1 MSGCLNGC
9 NLNNIKHALE
19 SLLIRYK
26 VESLIFF
33 SAFVLVFS
41 SKKMFSVSAS
51 KGNVEQWVNITN
63 EMFYGVNDF
72 LFSYGPLYWLTGG
85 SSSQYSAGT
94 YWLGVLFVSL
104 VNASFWSLM
113 ITLAHN
119 ARAYIYFA
127 VAFFLFF
134 SNVTFTSAFYLLPF
148 ALIAYLEFSKIK
160 PVVVG
165 ARGMVAL
172 GIFCGFLFYVRF
184 FYGLVGV
191 AVFGSYFFIRLFSE
205 KMISRLVWFVGAVA
219 ISYVLFGLVIF
230 HNYSSIF
237 DYLLVNKNLSFG
249 NSVDMTLEVVN
260 SRGSLIAAF
269 FVVALFNAYILLK
282 RRTLLLTIN
291 VLLLLLFKL
300 GFSRTD
306 HYLSYFVLPVAAMAF
321 IMVFDKSRIGRF
333 LFLLTMLALY
343 YLASTPSFPGAPTK
357 DALQPGVDFSVRY
370 DERMQ
375 SVYADFKLD
384 EEVVEKI
391 GGATVDVYP
400 YNNEY
405 AFANKLNYVHRPSF
419 QNYMTL
425 TPMLDSMNRAFFESS
440 DRPQFVLWT
449 GGLNCVTADC
459 NVFEGFDN
467 KYALNE
473 DPLTATTIL
482 LNYHVVSISSGR
494 GGVPLALMEVN
505 DVGEHGGEIKLS
517 ETAMTFNKWYKVPRF
532 SNGVVKLIPNI
543 ELTYYARLKNLLF
556 RGSVLKIKYKL
567 VSGSVREY
575 RLNVLNSKSGVWIT
589 PLLDSFELSGEVV
602 ESIMFVSSSG
612 NYFRP
617 EFNAK
622 WVGMPIS
629 TVHNKEP
636 AISPVSTS
644 VPGAL
649 KSMDVSCEGNIDLMN
664 GAGPAST
671 VLHESAFLKV
681 QGWLAY
687 STKNG
692 KLYDKTYLTLADAKG
707 KRLYVLVRGEP
718 RADVGAA
725 FKNTALDASGFNG
738 LMDLSSFSGNYKL
751 GVGGLHGS
759 VFYNCNQFE
768 IPLTIER

>member
-1 MSGCLNGC
+1 MSGFLNGC
-9 NLNNIKHALE
+9 NLNNIKYALK
-19 SLLIRYK
+19 SLLIKYK

-33 SAFVLVFS
+33 SIFVLVFS
-41 SKKMFSVSAS
+41 SKKMLSVSAS

-63 EMFYGVNDF
+63 EMFYGASDF

-94 YWLGVLFVSL
+94 YWVAVLFVSL
-104 VNASFWSLM
+104 VNAAFWSL
-113 ITLAHN
+113 IIKLAHN
-119 ARAYIYFA
+119 ARAYIYLA

-134 SNVTFTSAFYLLPF
+134 SSVTFASAFYLLPF
-148 ALIAYLEFSKIK
+148 ALIAYFEFSKIK
-160 PVVVG
+160 PVLVR

-172 GIFCGFLFYVRF
+172 GVFCGFLFYVRF

-205 KMISRLVWFVGAVA
+205 KMISRLFCFVGAIA

-230 HNYSSIF
+230 HDYSSIL

-260 SRGSLIAAF
+260 SKGSLIVAF
-269 FVVALFNAYILLK
+269 LVVAILNFYMVLK

-306 HYLSYFVLPVAAMAF
+306 HYLSYFVLPVAAIAL
-321 IMVFDKSRIGRF
+321 IMVFDRSRIGRI

-343 YLASTPSFPGAPTK
+343 YLAAIPSFPGAPTK
-357 DALQPGVDFSVRY
+357 DALQPGVDFNVKY

-375 SVYADFKLD
+375 SIYADFKLD
-384 EEVVEKI
+384 ADIVEKI
-391 GGATVDVYP
+391 GEATVDVYP

-425 TPMLDSMNRAFFESS
+425 TPALDLMNRAFFESP
-440 DRPQFVLWT
+440 DRPKFVLWT

-473 DPLTATTIL
+473 DPLTATAIL
-482 LNYHVVSISSGR
+482 LNYHVVSISKGR
-494 GGVPLALMEVN
+494 GGVPLALMKVN
-505 DVGEHGGEIKLS
+505 DVSERGDEISLS
-517 ETAMTFNKWYKVPRF
+517 ETAMTFNKWYKVPKF
-532 SNGVVKLIPNI
+532 SEGVVKVIPNI

-556 RGSVLKIKYKL
+556 RGSVLKIRYKL
-567 VSGSVREY
+567 VSGGVREY
-575 RLNVLNSKSGVWIT
+575 RLNILNSKSGVWIT
-589 PLLDSFELSGEVV
+589 PLLDNFELSGEVV
-602 ESIMFVSSSG
+602 ESIMFVSNSG
-612 NYFRP
+612 RYFKP

-622 WVGMPIS
+622 WVGMSIS
-629 TVHNKEP
+629 TIRSKAP

-649 KSMDVSCEGNIDLMN
+649 KTTDVSCEGNIDLMN
-664 GAGPAST
+664 GAGPVSSA
-671 VLHESAFLKV
+671 LHESDFLKV

-692 KLYDKTYLTLADAKG
+692 KLYDKTYLTLADEKG
-707 KRLYVLVRGEP
+707 KKFYVLVRGEL

-725 FKNTALDASGFNG
+725 FKNTALDASGFNS
-738 LMDLSSFSGNYKL
+738 LVDLSSFSGNYKL
-751 GVGGLHGS
+751 GVGGLRGS

-768 IPLTIER
+768 VPLTIER